1 MNHPIQSLDSIDV
14 LGRRKGGGA
23 DLVIIVS
30 SFLDDTPEHEYLL
43 RQKIQNYVDTILSD
57 EFQSDFGSIDET
69 PYTILLKCTTEPH
82 PNMTSLIQAIAQ
94 YLSEYQINLI
104 VET

>member
-1 MNHPIQSLDSIDV
+1 MDHPIQSLDRIDV

-30 SFLDDTPEHEYLL
+30 SFLDDTPEHEHLL
-43 RQKIQNYVDTILSD
+43 RQKIQNYVDTIFSD
-57 EFQSDFGSIDET
+57 EFQSNFGSIEES
-69 PYTILLKCTTEPH
+69 PYTIILKCTAEPH
-82 PNMTSLIQAIAQ
+82 PNMTSFIQAIAQ
-94 YLSEYQINLI
+94 YLSEYHINLI